1 MADQKL
7 TEKLDQAREHIQD
20 RLIQLNRDIRI
31 EFDRLIE
38 EMPEPVPAAPAAQPP
53 APSELPKILA
63 AAHNLHQATN
73 QVDLLRILV
82 ESCGVFVPRVLLL
95 IKKTGFLHGWSSSGF
110 SEEFV
115 ENRLKRVRWAV
126 DDYEELK
133 HVVDHSA
140 PLPCTFSELGEIA
153 QQIEQFDGFVPF
165 KAVFYPLVV
174 KGKVAAV
181 LYIDSGTDTNFDRDP
196 ATLLCH
202 VAGLELTLV
211 ALKAKFVNG
220 SPAESEAAVPAPK
233 PAALPK
239 PAPAPIAKQ
248 APRPA
253 PAPEPEVDSSF
264 VSRMDPPVRPVARPA
279 APPPAPEPEPQFD
292 PYAGDFD
299 EPPTPGD
306 FAMPE
311 EPQFEDHGFSFQP
324 PPPAPAPA
332 AAAPVDDD
340 DPSTKKAKRAA
351 RVLVS
356 DLLLYNEAA
365 IKAARQHGDL
375 YARLKE
381 DIDRSYQHYQE
392 RIADLNTRADRNFF
406 KEEIIRQLANGDP
419 KVLGSLP
426 F

>member
-20 RLIQLNRDIRI
+20 RLIQLNREIRV

-38 EMPEPVPAAPAAQPP
+38 ELPEPSAPAPAAPAP
-53 APSELPKILA
+53 ASDLPKLLA
-63 AAHNLHQATN
+63 AIHSLHQATN

-82 ESCGVFVPRVLLL
+82 ESCGQFVPRVLLL
-95 IKKTGFLHGWSSSGF
+95 IKKTGFLHGWSSAGF
-110 SEEFV
+110 TEEFA

-133 HVVDHSA
+133 HVVDNSA

-181 LYIDSGTDTNFDRDP
+181 LYIDSGSASNFDRDP

-202 VAGLELTLV
+202 LAGLELTLV

-220 SPAESEAAVPAPK
+220 ATESAPAPAAQAAPAPK
-233 PAALPK
+233 PTPK
-239 PAPAPIAKQ
+239 PV
-248 APRPA
+248 
-253 PAPEPEVDSSF
+253 APEPEVDSSF
-264 VSRMDPPVRPVARPA
+264 VSRMDPPVRPAMRPS
-279 APPPAPEPEPQFD
+279 APPPPPEPEPEPQFD

-299 EPPTPGD
+299 EPPSPGD
-306 FAMPE
+306 FAMPD
-311 EPQFEDHGFSFQP
+311 EPQFEEPDFSFQP
-324 PPPAPAPA
+324 PAPAPPPA
-332 AAAPVDDD
+332 AVDED
-340 DPSTKKAKRAA
+340 DPATKKAKRAA

-381 DIDRSYQHYQE
+381 DIDRSYQHYLE

-406 KEEIIRQLANGDP
+406 REEIIRQLANGDS
-419 KVLGSLP
+419 KVLGNLP